1 MAKKEFM
8 DEDPNY
14 ALWLLLIQ
22 TTKAIHIA
30 RQEELDRIGIS
41 VCDAGVLYYAAKLGK
56 KATPAEISRCL
67 SKLPHGVSRIISKLT
82 ENGLC
87 KKVNDLNRKN
97 MVRVA
102 LTERGEE
109 TQQKAKR
116 REAIHNIV
124 ASLSKEE
131 SEQLT
136 GLLQKLRNTALER
149 IKLRK
154 KLEYLGYEE

>member
-1 MAKKEFM
+1 MAKQEFTK
-8 DEDPNY
+8 EDPSY

-22 TTKAIHIA
+22 TNKAIRIA

-41 VCDAGVLYYAAKLGK
+41 VSDAGVLYYIAKLGK
-56 KATPAEISRCL
+56 EATPAKISRCL
-67 SKLPHGVSRIISKLT
+67 SKLPHGVSRIISNLT
-82 ENGLC
+82 EKGLC
-87 KKVNDLNRKN
+87 QKVNDLSRKN

-102 LTERGEE
+102 LTERGKE
-109 TQQKAKR
+109 TQQKAR
-116 REAIHNIV
+116 QREAIYNIV
-124 ASLSKEE
+124 TSLSEKE

-136 GLLQKLRNTALER
+136 RLLQKLRNAALER

>member
-1 MAKKEFM
+1 MAKEKFTN
-8 DEDPNY
+8 EDPSY

-22 TTKAIHIA
+22 TTKAIRMA
-30 RQEELDRIGIS
+30 RQEELDKIGIS
-41 VCDAGVLYYAAKLGK
+41 VSDAGILYYAVKLGME
-56 KATPAEISRCL
+56 ATPAKISRCL
-67 SKLPHGVSRIISKLT
+67 SKLPHGVSTIVSNLERA
-82 ENGLC
+82 GLVQ
-87 KKVNDLNRKN
+87 KINDLSRKN

-102 LTERGEE
+102 LTERGKE
-109 TQQKAKR
+109 TQQKAKQ

-136 GLLQKLRNTALER
+136 GLLQKLRNAALES

>member
-1 MAKKEFM
+1 MAKQGIM
-8 DEDPNY
+8 NEDSSY

-22 TTKAIHIA
+22 TNKAIHIA
-30 RQEELDRIGIS
+30 RKEELDGIGIS
-41 VCDAGVLYYAAKLGK
+41 ISDAGVLYYAAKLGM
-56 KATPAEISRCL
+56 KATPAKISRCL
-67 SKLPHGVSRIISKLT
+67 SKLPHGVSTIINKLT
-82 ENGLC
+82 EKGLC
-87 KKVNDLNRKN
+87 QKVNDLSRKN
-97 MVRVA
+97 MVRVV
-102 LTERGEE
+102 LTEKGEE
-109 TQQKAKR
+109 TQQKAKQ

-124 ASLSKEE
+124 ASLSEEE

>member
-1 MAKKEFM
+1 MAKQEFM
-8 DEDPNY
+8 KEDPSY

-41 VCDAGVLYYAAKLGK
+41 VSDAGVLYYVAKLGM

-67 SKLPHGVSRIISKLT
+67 SKLPHGVSTIINKL
-82 ENGLC
+82 EQRGLVQ
-87 KKVNDLNRKN
+87 KINDLSRKN
-97 MVRVA
+97 MVRVV
-102 LTERGEE
+102 LTEKGKEIQE
-109 TQQKAKR
+109 KAKK
-116 REAIHNIV
+116 RETIHEIA
-124 ASLSKEE
+124 ASLSEEE

-136 GLLQKLRNTALER
+136 GLLQKLRNAALER

-154 KLEYLGYEE
+154 KLVYLGYEE

>member
-1 MAKKEFM
+1 MAKQEFM
-8 DEDPNY
+8 KEDPSY

-41 VCDAGVLYYAAKLGK
+41 VSDAGVLYYVAKLGM

-67 SKLPHGVSRIISKLT
+67 SKLPHGVSTIVSKL
-82 ENGLC
+82 EQNGLVQ
-87 KKVNDLNRKN
+87 KVNDLSRKN
-97 MVRVA
+97 MVRVV
-102 LTERGEE
+102 LTEKGAKV
-109 TQQKAKR
+109 QQKAKQ
-116 REAIHNIV
+116 REAIHEIA
-124 ASLSKEE
+124 ASLSEEE

-136 GLLQKLRNTALER
+136 GLLQKLRNAALER

-154 KLEYLGYEE
+154 KLVYLGYEE

>member
-1 MAKKEFM
+1 MAKNEFM
-8 DEDPNY
+8 NEDPSY
-14 ALWLLLIQ
+14 VLWLLLIQ

-41 VCDAGVLYYAAKLGK
+41 VCDAGVLYYAAKLDK

-82 ENGLC
+82 EKGLC
-87 KKVNDLNRKN
+87 KKVNDLSRKN

-102 LTERGEE
+102 LTERGKE
-109 TQQKAKR
+109 TQQKAR
-116 REAIHNIV
+116 QREAIYNIV
-124 ASLSKEE
+124 TALSKQET
-131 SEQLT
+131 EQLT
-136 GLLQKLRNTALER
+136 GLLQKLRNTALDR